1 MAKVSVERMAT
12 AILKELASVS
22 DEAIDALKV
31 ESKRDAENAKNKL
44 QSTSPRLT
52 GSYQKGWRYRVS
64 YESAEDIRVTVF
76 NATDYQLTHLLENG
90 HATANGS
97 GRVAGIEH
105 IAPVEQEIQ
114 ANLADKVKVRIS
126 RGLK

>member
-1 MAKVSVERMAT
+1 MAKVSVAQMVG
-12 AILKELASVS
+12 AITRELANVS
-22 DEAIDALKV
+22 EESIDALKA
-31 ESKRDAENAKNKL
+31 ESKREAENAKSKL

-64 YESAEDIRVTVF
+64 YESAEDIRITVF